1 MTKNCNLLSFQ
12 VISVMESTD
21 NFKTFIAALA
31 KGEANTRAIEFI
43 GIIVRNWCR
52 KNKLE
57 IQWIAFENMV
67 WNDVEFYKNIHS
79 AIMKIIRRENIKT
92 YSNYKALILNTAEE
106 MLKKG
111 FENFNTLLIEK
122 NNLAWKCVEE
132 QLKVYAFKW
141 HSSRNYGK
149 DSDCHDLHWSA
160 IHILFEKLSFKK
172 LYFRSSFELKSYYFR
187 ILENKMKEHLREKK
201 KENRMSREIPELFY
215 DTDDSKED
223 DLICFV
229 KKEIN
234 KLAENEKY
242 IIQEYFIYEK
252 KLTEIAEELNISAE
266 NCRVIKH
273 RALKKLMESIPER
286 EKLYAL
292 S

>member
-1 MTKNCNLLSFQ
+1 
-12 VISVMESTD
+12 MESTD

-31 KGEANTRAIEFI
+31 KGESDTRAIEFI

-67 WNDVEFYKNIHS
+67 WNDTEFYRNIHS
-79 AIMKIIRRENIKT
+79 AAMKIIRRENTKT
-92 YSNYKALILNTAEE
+92 YNNYKALIVSTAEK

-122 NNLAWKCVEE
+122 NNLAWKRVEK

-141 HSSRNYGK
+141 HSSRTYGK

-172 LYFRSSFELKSYYFR
+172 LHFKNSFELKSYYFR
-187 ILENKMKEHLREKK
+187 ILENKMKEHFREKK
-201 KENRMSREIPELFY
+201 KENRISREIPELFY

-286 EKLYAL
+286 EKLYTL

>member
-1 MTKNCNLLSFQ
+1 
-12 VISVMESTD
+12 MESTD
-21 NFKTFIAALA
+21 NFKKFIAALA

-43 GIIVRNWCR
+43 GIIIRNWCR

-57 IQWIAFENMV
+57 IQWIAFKKMV
-67 WNDVEFYKNIHS
+67 SNDTEFYSEIHFKT
-79 AIMKIIRRENIKT
+79 MEIIRKNTTGT
-92 YSNYKALILNTAEE
+92 YSEYKKLVIQTAEE

-111 FENFNTLLIEK
+111 FEDFNNLLIEK
-122 NNLAWKCVEE
+122 NNLAWKQVEE
-132 QLKVYAFKW
+132 QLKIYAFKW
-141 HSSRNYGK
+141 HSNRNMVK
-149 DSDCHDLHWSA
+149 DLDCHDLHWSA
-160 IHILFEKLSFKK
+160 IHILFEKLCFKRLRFK
-172 LYFRSSFELKSYYFR
+172 NSFELKSYYFR
-187 ILENKMKEHLREKK
+187 ILENKMKEQLREKK
-201 KENRMSREIPELFY
+201 KENRISREIPELFY
-215 DTDDSKED
+215 EIGDSKED

-252 KLTEIAEELNISAE
+252 KLMEIAEELNISAE

-273 RALKKLMESIPER
+273 RALKKLMENIPEHK
-286 EKLYAL
+286 KLYVI

>member
-1 MTKNCNLLSFQ
+1 
-12 VISVMESTD
+12 MESTD

-31 KGEANTRAIEFI
+31 KGEADTRAIEFI